1 MILARTTHI
10 CIISS
15 EIVGPFRN
23 GGIGTAMTG
32 LAQCLADGGF
42 RVTFLFTGGSA
53 VGAAARDKWTRD
65 FAGMGID
72 LKWCDAAAD
81 ATGAVAQ
88 HGLTIPQAVWRALQ
102 EIRPDIAQFNDCMGE
117 GLYAVAMQHMGAGV
131 PGMRTVAALHSPTE
145 WIWDINRN
153 LPDSLLQ
160 ALFTHCERMMLPI
173 TDALWSP
180 SEYLLDWIKDR
191 GFNPPKNSMV
201 QQYVLPR
208 MPLIGGDWP
217 DAGKA
222 AATPQGIREI
232 VFFGRVEERKGAKI
246 FCDAMDIVGDQL
258 AAGGVGVCFL
268 GKEGTINDGYAFD
281 YLDARAKN
289 WRFAHQRLS
298 DLGQQ
303 EALAYLQGGARLA
316 VMASPAD
323 NSPCTV
329 YEALTL
335 SIPFIAANTGG
346 IGETLRADARETH
359 LFTYDAAALAAR
371 ILAMLDAPAPPP
383 APRQP
388 QTDLRSA
395 WVAYFDQFPAA
406 QPRAV
411 DPPRP
416 LAILLDGGDG
426 TQQVDWAALLHHED
440 GGGVALVTHQS
451 CTDVSDDVAAITD
464 GARLDAWLAARG
476 DADILLLRAGLT
488 LDADVLGAM
497 REALSTNG
505 VDALYPF
512 VEIDGH
518 LAPSVGACPSFAF
531 ATGSLPNGIAL
542 VRASALARARAGLAF
557 DPQGA
562 FFGLAD
568 MLVTLPAVH
577 ALPFAKVA
585 ARAAI
590 LPAEWGARATRERTA
605 AFARV
610 AGRDIFYILAQTLD
624 RPAAMQRAPAHMRR
638 MAQRL
643 ERAGMGQLVKLA
655 RHPRVRRLLLR

>member
-1 MILARTTHI
+1 MILAAPTHI

-32 LAQCLADGGF
+32 LAQCLAEAGF
-42 RVTFLFTGGSA
+42 RVTFLFTGGHS

-65 FAGMGID
+65 FAAMGID
-72 LKWCDAAAD
+72 LKWCDVLGNAD
-81 ATGAVAQ
+81 GAVAQ
-88 HGLTIPQAVWRALQ
+88 HGLTIPQAVWQALQ
-102 EIRPDIAQFNDCMGE
+102 QIRPDIAQFNDCMGE
-117 GLYAVAMQHMGAGV
+117 GLYAVAMQHLGAGV
-131 PGMRTVAALHSPTE
+131 LGMRTIAALHSPTE

-153 LPDSLLQ
+153 LPDSMLQ
-160 ALFTHCERMMLPI
+160 ALFTHCERVMLPI
-173 TDALWSP
+173 VDALWSP
-180 SEYLLDWIKDR
+180 SAYLLRWIKDR
-191 GFNPPKNSMV
+191 GFNPPKNNIV

-222 AATPQGIREI
+222 APAPRAIGEI

-258 AAGGVGVCFL
+258 AAAGVGVTFL
-268 GKEGTINDGYAFD
+268 GKEGTIDDGRAFD
-281 YLDARAKN
+281 YLDRRAKN
-289 WRFAHQRLS
+289 WRFAHQQLS
-298 DLGQQ
+298 DFGQQ
-303 EALAYLQGGARLA
+303 KALTYLQSGARLA

-335 SIPFIAANTGG
+335 TIPFIAADTGG
-346 IGETLRADARETH
+346 IGELLGADARQTH
-359 LFTYDAAALAAR
+359 LFAYDAGALAAR

-388 QTDLRSA
+388 QADLRAA
-395 WVAYFDQFPAA
+395 WAAYFAKLPTAP
-406 QPRAV
+406 PRAV

-416 LAILLDGGDG
+416 LVILVDGGDG
-426 TQQVDWAALLHHED
+426 AQSVDWAAMLHHAG
-440 GGGVALVTHQS
+440 GGGVALVTHPPAADAPGGV
-451 CTDVSDDVAAITD
+451 DVLRD
-464 GARLDAWLAARG
+464 GTALDAWLAARG

-488 LDADVLGAM
+488 LNPDVLGAM
-497 REALSTNG
+497 RDALSTHG

-512 VEIDGH
+512 VEIDGR
-518 LAPSVGACPSFAF
+518 LALSVGACPSFAF
-531 ATGSLPNGIAL
+531 ASGSLPNGIAL
-542 VRASALARARAGLAF
+542 VRANALARARAGLAF
-557 DPQGA
+557 DPQGE

-568 MLVTLPAVH
+568 MLVTLPDVH
-577 ALPFAKVA
+577 ALPFARVA
-585 ARAAI
+585 ARADQA
-590 LPAEWGARATRERTA
+590 PSEWGVRATRERTA

-610 AGRDIFYILAQTLD
+610 AQRDIFYILAQTQD
-624 RPAAMQRAPAHMRR
+624 RPAATQRAPAHIRR

-643 ERAGMGQLVKLA
+643 ERAGMGRLVNFA